1 MHLEILFI
9 SLYSQFRLLTY
20 LVSSCHDNR
29 KQLLEGQKRGLL
41 LKDLLTLGFR
51 LLWIYS
57 GPYTVCAAYG
67 HACIEFLLNPQ
78 EAEAKAAAAEER
90 ERSINER
97 LSQTLSRINVLE
109 AQVLI
114 ANDFHLPPFI
124 FKYYLISELF
134 CRFLASGQNRLN

>member
-1 MHLEILFI
+1 M
-9 SLYSQFRLLTY
+9 
-20 LVSSCHDNR
+20 
-29 KQLLEGQKRGLL
+29 
-41 LKDLLTLGFR
+41 
-51 LLWIYS
+51 LWIYFEL
-57 GPYTVCAAYG
+57 YTVCAVYG

-114 ANDFHLPPFI
+114 ANDFHLSPFF
-124 FKYYLISELF
+124 FKYYLIAELF
-134 CRFLASGQNRLN
+134 CRFHALEQSRLN